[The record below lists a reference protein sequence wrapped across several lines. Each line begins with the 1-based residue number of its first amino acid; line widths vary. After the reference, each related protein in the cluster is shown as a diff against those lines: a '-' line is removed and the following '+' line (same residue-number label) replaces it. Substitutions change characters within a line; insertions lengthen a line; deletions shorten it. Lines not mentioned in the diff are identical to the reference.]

1 MNRTIYS
8 LTQKR
13 LDHLAQHNHKVYAA
27 YNENTITSL
36 AEFDSEQDRQ
46 NWLDYNT
53 EYDKMY
59 DVKPTEYSR
68 RVPIDDETI
77 IASFV
82 ANPLTT
88 YCSDDYI
95 DRMNWYIKA

>member
-1 MNRTIYS
+1 M
-8 LTQKR
+8 KF
-13 LDHLAQHNHKVYAA
+13 YAA
-27 YNENTITSL
+27 YNENEITSL

-53 EYDKMY
+53 EFDKMY
-59 DVKPTEYSR
+59 DIKPTEYSH

-77 IASFV
+77 IACFV
-82 ANPLTT
+82 ANPLIT
-88 YCSDDYI
+88 YCSDECI